1 MGGPKARQTYRMD
14 TSYVLDVYG
23 NVHTTF
29 TPETLKE
36 FTKEGIPLAVWNRV
50 IGGWVANASF
60 KTLLDEGQAT
70 YLVSREDM
78 RARVVWDDHRLA
90 RNRGLASEGGG
101 SSHTQG
107 RTSSTPQ

>member
-1 MGGPKARQTYRMD
+1 MGCRKAGDLYKMD

-29 TPETLKE
+29 TPETLE
-36 FTKEGIPLAVWNRV
+36 AFTKDGIPLAVWNRV
-50 IGGWVANASF
+50 INGWVPNKPF
-60 KTLLDEGQAT
+60 KTLKDEGQAT
-70 YLVSREDM
+70 YLVCREEM
-78 RARVVWDDHRLA
+78 RERVAWDDRRLA